1 MLVTFYGP
9 DGLREVL
16 RDGEPVEVDAFPE
29 AGWMAHGRYD
39 NLPPGQSVT
48 YRVEFELGPVTDDV
62 DDPVLWEQPL
72 ATAYRSSCCALRGN
86 APRQWTNL
94 AKFCRF
100 AVD

>member
-1 MLVTFYGP
+1 VIGNSFGLPDGTNRKLVTFYGP

-39 NLPPGQSVT
+39 NLPPGRSVT
-48 YRVEFELGPVTDDV
+48 CRVEFELGPVTDDV

-72 ATAYRSSCCALRGN
+72 ADRL
-86 APRQWTNL
+86 P
-94 AKFCRF
+94 K
-100 AVD
+100 